1 MSFVR
6 SPKDF
11 WAGVLFIVFGLLA
24 VLIAREYPLGTAAR
38 MGPGYFPRGLGI
50 LMIALGAILALRALR
65 INGTKIVF
73 GSPKPL
79 LIVLGSVI
87 LFALAAPLLG
97 LVVATIVLIVVSS
110 MADQEYRWKES
121 LIASLILA
129 VFTIAAFSWGLKL
142 QLPIWPTFLG

>member
-1 MSFVR
+1 MRFVR

-11 WAGVLFIVFGLLA
+11 WAGVMYIVFGLLA
-24 VLIAREYPLGTAAR
+24 ILIAREYPLGTAAR
-38 MGPGYFPRGLGI
+38 MGPGYFPRGLGF

-65 INGTKIVF
+65 ISGTKIEF

-87 LFALAAPLLG
+87 LFALAAPKLG
-97 LVVATIVLIVVSS
+97 LVVATILLILVSS
-110 MADQEYRWKES
+110 TADSEYRWKES
-121 LIASLILA
+121 VIASVILA

-142 QLPIWPTFLG
+142 QLPIWPALFG

>member
-1 MSFVR
+1 MAFVR

-24 VLIAREYPLGTAAR
+24 ILIAREYPLGTAAR

-50 LMIALGAILALRALR
+50 LMIALGSILTLRALR
-65 INGTKIVF
+65 ISGTKIHF

-87 LFALAAPLLG
+87 MFALAAPKLG
-97 LVVATIVLIVVSS
+97 LVVATVLLILASS
-110 MADQEYRWKES
+110 TADKEYRWKES
-121 LIASLILA
+121 VIASVILA
-129 VFTIAAFSWGLKL
+129 MFTIAAFSWGLKL
-142 QLPIWPTFLG
+142 QLPIWPAFLG

>member
-1 MSFVR
+1 MTFVR

-24 VLIAREYPLGTAAR
+24 ILIAREYPLGTAAR

-65 INGTKIVF
+65 ISGTRIHF

-87 LFALAAPLLG
+87 LFALAAPKLG
-97 LVVATIVLIVVSS
+97 LVVATILLILVSS
-110 MADQEYRWKES
+110 IADAEYRWKES
-121 LIASLILA
+121 VIASVILA
-129 VFTIAAFSWGLKL
+129 VFTIVAFSWGLKL
-142 QLPIWPTFLG
+142 QLPIWPAFFG